1 MIAANETE
9 SKWWICDCCC
19 RFITLRCH
27 ASNILYLWKSAQW
40 QMIKVHKK
48 CRIDDILIKEN
59 PFFFDRT
66 TSNVPVDGSCTK
78 WSRSYDSQ
86 FRVLHRHHRS
96 WWYESLRWHYNICKG
111 VYTVFNL
118 IEPPTSNNTTPPPP
132 TSIGNSQL
140 ACISKFTVRHI
151 FMFCY
156 YLLFCC
162 KINLVLA
169 ENDANLI
176 NNTLNEHSVPRLKIW

>member
-19 RFITLRCH
+19 RFITLWRH
-27 ASNILYLWKSAQW
+27 ASNILYLWKSAQQ

-48 CRIDDILIKEN
+48 CRIDDILIEEN
-59 PFFFDRT
+59 PFFFYRT

-86 FRVLHRHHRS
+86 FRVLHRHYRS

-111 VYTVFNL
+111 VHTVINL
-118 IEPPTSNNTTPPPP
+118 IKPPTLNNTPPPL
-132 TSIGNSQL
+132 NQYW
-140 ACISKFTVRHI
+140 KFTVSD
-151 FMFCY
+151 
-156 YLLFCC
+156 
-162 KINLVLA
+162 NLVLA

-176 NNTLNEHSVPRLKIW
+176 NNTLNEHSVSRLKIW